1 MNLRLRIFKGAGYR
15 QLIRHFELYNHHEDY
30 RQGGQTYMGRQD
42 EKRQSKQRTLT
53 LPPLTRCKMFCSFNT
68 IFIKIEL
75 ENTFLLFFD

>member
-1 MNLRLRIFKGAGYR
+1 
-15 QLIRHFELYNHHEDY
+15 
-30 RQGGQTYMGRQD
+30 MGRQD